1 MDRDILCHEPTTS
14 SGPARMPLRRRRD
27 GGNALILF
35 LCGALFLA
43 SLTAQSVDSS
53 PRGGPG
59 AEAAY
64 QSGVVTSL
72 LGSRIEI
79 NNIPYRLHKQVIV
92 TDDDEGAVRSLKDL
106 GPGARVRFHLKR
118 GQVDRIILQL
128 PR

>member
-1 MDRDILCHEPTTS
+1 MDRDILCHERTTS

-27 GGNALILF
+27 GGNALIVF

-53 PRGGPG
+53 PHGGPG

-79 NNIPYRLHKQVIV
+79 NNIPYRLHKLVRV
-92 TDDDEGAVRSLKDL
+92 TDDQGTVRSLKDL
-106 GPGARVRFHLKR
+106 GRGARVQFHLKR
-118 GQVDRIILQL
+118 GQVDRIILLL